1 MEYVFVRLRV
11 QDPHI
16 VAILLSFLS
25 RIYLLNTFTI
35 MSNLNYFPDPIIN
48 SSQISQDEHDTSMEQ
63 DYQESHSI
71 DTTTARSEG
80 ASVSSSSI
88 NPIDFDSDVPP
99 DRPYVNSQQPLI
111 NFNLYRSESV
121 RLETYR

>member
-1 MEYVFVRLRV
+1 
-11 QDPHI
+11 
-16 VAILLSFLS
+16 
-25 RIYLLNTFTI
+25 
-35 MSNLNYFPDPIIN
+35 MSTLNYFPDPIIN

-63 DYQESHSI
+63 DYQESHAI

-111 NFNLYRSESV
+111 NFNLYRSESA